1 MGFLPSFGQNLSRY
15 IQQKDL
21 LHTFD
26 HIIPTFSLFG
36 IYIYIYVC
44 VIFIYIYIYIYRGQV
59 KIGGPEQAP
68 GPHPFHTRVP
78 YPRSIP
84 PWRIRS
90 IPLFH
95 TSDPYVI
102 YIYMIICFYYYY
114 YYYLY
119 FLLYI
124 YIYLIMCNL
133 ILHLYAH
140 IWAHVHTWVHTCKN
154 TFTMPKPCD
163 CVRKSVPAALT
174 AATYF
179 VVWW

>member
-1 MGFLPSFGQNLSRY
+1 MVRFCFQLCWMTDRFRFPKDVEHQRMAAPHTVPVGGMATSSAGFTIKNWGVYWVNVSWVVRY
-15 IQQKDL
+15 
-21 LHTFD
+21 F
-26 HIIPTFSLFG
+26 
-36 IYIYIYVC
+36 
-44 VIFIYIYIYIYRGQV
+44 IFLQYYTSIWGQV

-68 GPHPFHTRVP
+68 GPHPFHTPVP

-95 TSDPYVI
+95 TSDI
-102 YIYMIICFYYYY
+102 YN
-114 YYYLY
+114 
-119 FLLYI
+119 YI

-133 ILHLYAH
+133 ISHLYAH

-154 TFTMPKPCD
+154 TSTMPKPCD
-163 CVRKSVPAALT
+163 CVGKSVPAALT